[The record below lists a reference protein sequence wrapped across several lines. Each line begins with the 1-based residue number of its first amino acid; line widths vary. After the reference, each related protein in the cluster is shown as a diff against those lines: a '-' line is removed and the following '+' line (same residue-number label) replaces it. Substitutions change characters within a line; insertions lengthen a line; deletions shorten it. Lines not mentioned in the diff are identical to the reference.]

1 MIEITVSLPKENQY
15 FRNVK
20 SDLFEIQLKSL
31 PQVAGV
37 YQYFDKSDRVIYVG
51 KAKNLKKRVSSYF
64 NKVHDNRKTA
74 VLVKNIIRIEHIVVE
89 TEMDALLLE
98 NNLIKKYQPR
108 YNVLLKDD
116 KTYPWICIK
125 KEPFPRIFYTR
136 RVIKDGS
143 EYFGP
148 YTNMKTVMTL
158 LGLVRTLYPLR
169 SCKFDLSDEKVNAEK
184 YKVCLE
190 YHMGNCLAPC
200 TKQIEAEVYDNNI
213 KAIRE
218 IIKGNFK
225 ESIQGFKKQMDSF
238 AAEMEF
244 EKAQTIKEKIESLKN
259 YQAKSTIVNSKINN
273 VDVFS
278 IVSDE
283 SYGYVNF
290 IQVSHGAI
298 IRSHTLEIKK
308 KLDETDATL
317 LQLGVI
323 EIRQLFF
330 SSAKEIFLSD
340 AVALG
345 DDLKVTV
352 PLMGDKRKL
361 VDLSIR
367 NAKFF
372 RMERFKQMKI
382 VDPERHTSRIM
393 SQMKTDL
400 RLPKEPYHIECF
412 DNSNIQGSNPVAACV
427 VFKNGKPNKKDYRH
441 YNIKT
446 VEGPDDFASMEEVVY
461 RRYKRLLEEEASLPQ
476 LIVIDGGKGQLS
488 SAVKSLDLLGLRGKI
503 SIVGIAKRLEE
514 IYFPEDS
521 IPLYLDKRSES
532 LKVLQRARDEAHRFG
547 ITFHRQKRS
556 KGSLNSKLDQI
567 TGIGPA
573 TRDKLLIHFKSLK
586 RIREASKD
594 ELEKILG
601 KQNGSKIY
609 ISLHSKLII

>member
-1 MIEITVSLPKENQY
+1 M
-15 FRNVK
+15 K
-20 SDLFEIQLKSL
+20 SDLIEIQLKSL

-64 NKVHDNRKTA
+64 NKVHENKKTT
-74 VLVKNIIRIEHIVVE
+74 VLVKNIVRIEHIVVE

-125 KEPFPRIFYTR
+125 KEPFPRVFYTR

-158 LGLVRTLYPLR
+158 LGLVRSLYPLR
-169 SCKFDLSDEKVNAEK
+169 SCKFDLSEDKVNTGK

-200 TKQIEAEVYDNNI
+200 TKQIEAEAYENNI

-225 ESIQGFKKQMDSF
+225 ESIQGFKKQMDSY
-238 AAEMEF
+238 AAAMEF
-244 EKAQTIKEKIESLKN
+244 EKAQTVKEKIESLTN

-283 SYGYVNF
+283 SYGYINY

-317 LQLGVI
+317 LQLGIV

-330 SSAKEIFLSD
+330 SSAKEIFLSE

-345 DDLKVTV
+345 EKLKVSV
-352 PLMGDKRKL
+352 PLQGDKRKL

-427 VFKNGKPNKKDYRH
+427 VFKNGKPNKKEYRH

-514 IYFPEDS
+514 IYFPGDS

-532 LKVLQRARDEAHRFG
+532 LKILQRARDEAHRFG

-556 KGSLNSKLDQI
+556 KRSLNSKLDQI
-567 TGIGPA
+567 EGIGPA
-573 TRDKLLIHFKSLK
+573 TRDKLLAHFKSLK
-586 RIREASKD
+586 RIKEASK
-594 ELEKILG
+594 EAIESVLG
-601 KQNGSKIY
+601 KQKGSKIY
-609 ISLHSKLII
+609 TALHSN